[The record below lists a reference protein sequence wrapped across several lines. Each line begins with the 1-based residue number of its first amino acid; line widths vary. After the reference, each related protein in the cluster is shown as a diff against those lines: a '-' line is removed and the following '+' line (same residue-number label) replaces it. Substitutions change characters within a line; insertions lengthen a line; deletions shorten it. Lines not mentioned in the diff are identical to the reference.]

1 MPVRL
6 RSSKL
11 IWQRGREWDPSL
23 HQYNS
28 IGQTIR
34 SWDFSNLPMG
44 YHSVLWDGQ
53 DQDGRPVGSGVYFI
67 RMRAENFVQVR
78 KATLLR

>member
-1 MPVRL
+1 MIEL
-6 RSSKL
+6 
-11 IWQRGREWDPSL
+11 
-23 HQYNS
+23 YNS